1 MRPIRVAED
10 ILPLS
15 ELEGHASEVVEGL
28 RARGRPMV
36 ITQGGKAAAVLI
48 SPEEYD
54 RLNYE
59 AHVVAAIEQGL
70 ADADAGRVVDDE
82 DLDGVLAARIG
93 DLAG

>member
-70 ADADAGRVVDDE
+70 ADADEGRVVDDE